1 LKARQWHGLVVDA
14 LGFEVVQAHGVLS
27 NIENL
32 MDDKIEIQMKQC
44 LYSGPRTEYKLFNGC
59 VGFFARTIKHV
70 KT

>member
-44 LYSGPRTEYKLFNGC
+44 LYSGPRT
-59 VGFFARTIKHV
+59 
-70 KT
+70 